1 MNTVINIVV
10 QGILLGALYGLFAM
24 GQSLV
29 FGVMRLTNIAHGD
42 FIVLLAFVL
51 LALTGVAQLPLAVS
65 LALLPAIAFGAGYAL
80 QYAVLNRVSSRDP
93 LPSLIVTF
101 GLSIVIQNVLQQVFS
116 ADPRAISTGSFEAK
130 SLALGGGLSVGCLPL
145 VTLAVTLALAFAMQ
159 WLFGRTPLGRAF
171 RATSDDREIVQL
183 MGVSYRRTYALA
195 MGIAFVLIAAAAAL
209 YAMRTA
215 VSPTDGPALLLYA
228 FEAVIIGGMGSF
240 WGTVAGGMALGV
252 AQQAGFYFD
261 PGWGIWLGH
270 VVFLCVLVVRPQG
283 LVPKTAKTA

>member
-1 MNTVINIVV
+1 MNTFINIIL
-10 QGILLGALYGLFAM
+10 QGVLLGALYGLFAM

-29 FGVMRLTNIAHGD
+29 FGVMRLTNTAHGD
-42 FIVLLAFVL
+42 FIVLLVFVL
-51 LALTGVAQLPLAVS
+51 FALTEFVHLPLAVA
-65 LALLPAIAFGAGYAL
+65 LVLLPVIAFGAGYAL

-116 ADPRAISTGSFEAK
+116 ADPRSIMTGSFAAK
-130 SLALGGGLSVGCLPL
+130 SLALGGGVSVGYLPVL
-145 VTLAVTLALAFAMQ
+145 TLAATVLLTFAMQ
-159 WLFGRTPLGRAF
+159 ALFGRTPLGRAF

-183 MGVSYRRTYALA
+183 MGVSWRRTYALA
-195 MGIAFVLIAAAAAL
+195 MGIAFVLIAVAAAL
-209 YAMRTA
+209 YAMRTS

-240 WGTVAGGMALGV
+240 WGTFAGGLVLGI
-252 AQQAGFYFD
+252 AQQAGFYLD

-270 VVFLCVLVVRPQG
+270 VVFLCVLVARPQG
-283 LVPKTAKTA
+283 LLPKTA

>member
-1 MNTVINIVV
+1 MNTLINIVV
-10 QGILLGALYGLFAM
+10 QGVLLGALYGLFAM

-29 FGVMRLTNIAHGD
+29 FGVMRLTNTAHGD
-42 FIVLLAFVL
+42 FIVLLVFVL
-51 LALTGVAQLPLAVS
+51 FALTSLAHLPLAV
-65 LALLPAIAFGAGYAL
+65 ALVLLLVIAFGAGYAV
-80 QYAVLNRVSSRDP
+80 QYTILNRVSSRDP

-101 GLSIVIQNVLQQVFS
+101 GLSIVIQNVLQQLFS
-116 ADPRAISTGSFEAK
+116 ADPRSVATGSFESQ
-130 SLALGGGLSVGCLPL
+130 SLTLAGGITLGYLPL
-145 VTLAVTLALAFAMQ
+145 VTLAATVALAFAMQ

-195 MGIAFVLIAAAAAL
+195 MGIAFVLIAVAAAL
-209 YAMRTA
+209 YSMRTA

-240 WGTVAGGMALGV
+240 WGTFAGGMALGI

-270 VVFLCVLVVRPQG
+270 VVFLAVLVVRPQG
-283 LVPKTAKTA
+283 LLPKTA

>member
-1 MNTVINIVV
+1 MNTLINIVV
-10 QGILLGALYGLFAM
+10 QGVLLGALYGLFAM

-29 FGVMRLTNIAHGD
+29 FGVMRLTNTAHGD
-42 FIVLLAFVL
+42 FIVLLVFVL
-51 LALTGVAQLPLAVS
+51 FALTSLAHLPLAV
-65 LALLPAIAFGAGYAL
+65 ALVLLLVIAFGAGYAV
-80 QYAVLNRVSSRDP
+80 QYTILNRVSSRDP

-101 GLSIVIQNVLQQVFS
+101 GLSIVIQNVLQQLFS
-116 ADPRAISTGSFEAK
+116 ADPRSVATGSFESQ
-130 SLALGGGLSVGCLPL
+130 SLTLAGGITLGYLPL
-145 VTLAVTLALAFAMQ
+145 VTLAATVALAFAMQ

-195 MGIAFVLIAAAAAL
+195 MGIAFVLIAVAAAL
-209 YAMRTA
+209 YSMRTA

-240 WGTVAGGMALGV
+240 WGTFAGDMALGI

-270 VVFLCVLVVRPQG
+270 VVFLAVLVVRPQG
-283 LVPKTAKTA
+283 LLPKTA

>member
-1 MNTVINIVV
+1 MNTFINIVV
-10 QGILLGALYGLFAM
+10 QGVLLGALYGLFAI

-29 FGVMRLTNIAHGD
+29 FGVMRLTNTAHGD

-51 LALTGVAQLPLAVS
+51 FALTNYAHVPLAIS
-65 LALLPAIAFGAGYAL
+65 LVLLLVIAFGAGYGV
-80 QYAVLNRVSSRDP
+80 QYAILNRVSSRDP

-116 ADPRAISTGSFEAK
+116 ADPRSVATGSFE
-130 SLALGGGLSVGCLPL
+130 SQSITLAGGVTLGYLPL
-145 VTLAVTLALAFAMQ
+145 VTLVATVALAFAMQ

-195 MGIAFVLIAAAAAL
+195 MGIAFVLIAVAAAL
-209 YAMRTA
+209 YSMRTA

-240 WGTVAGGMALGV
+240 WGTFVGGMALGI
-252 AQQAGFYFD
+252 AQQVGFYFD

-270 VVFLCVLVVRPQG
+270 VVFLGVLVARPQG
-283 LVPKTAKTA
+283 LLPKTA

>member
-1 MNTVINIVV
+1 MNTFINIVV
-10 QGILLGALYGLFAM
+10 QGVLLGALYGLFAM

-29 FGVMRLTNIAHGD
+29 FGVMRLTNTAHGD

-51 LALTGVAQLPLAVS
+51 FALTNYAHVPLAVS
-65 LALLPAIAFGAGYAL
+65 LVLLLVIAFGAGYAV
-80 QYAVLNRVSSRDP
+80 QYTILNRVSSRDP

-116 ADPRAISTGSFEAK
+116 ADPRSVATGSFE
-130 SLALGGGLSVGCLPL
+130 SQSITLAGGVTLGYLPL
-145 VTLAVTLALAFAMQ
+145 VTLLATVALAFAMQ

-195 MGIAFVLIAAAAAL
+195 MGIAFVLIAVAAAL
-209 YAMRTA
+209 YSMRTA

-240 WGTVAGGMALGV
+240 WGTFVGGMVLGI
-252 AQQAGFYFD
+252 AQQVGFYFD
-261 PGWGIWLGH
+261 PGWGIRLGH
-270 VVFLCVLVVRPQG
+270 VVFLGVLVARPQG
-283 LVPKTAKTA
+283 LLPKTA

>member
-1 MNTVINIVV
+1 MNTLLNIVV
-10 QGILLGALYGLFAM
+10 QGVLLGALYGLFAM

-29 FGVMRLTNIAHGD
+29 FGVMRLTNTAHGD
-42 FIVLLAFVL
+42 FIVLLVFVL
-51 LALTGVAQLPLAVS
+51 FALTGFVHLPLAVAI
-65 LALLPAIAFGAGYAL
+65 ALLLVIAFGAGYAV
-80 QYAVLNRVSSRDP
+80 QYTILNRVSSRDP

-116 ADPRAISTGSFEAK
+116 ADPRSIATGSFESK
-130 SLALGGGLSVGCLPL
+130 SIALAGITLGYLPL
-145 VTLAVTLALAFAMQ
+145 VTLAATVALAFAMQ

-195 MGIAFVLIAAAAAL
+195 MGVAFVLIAVAAAL
-209 YAMRTA
+209 YSMRTA

-240 WGTVAGGMALGV
+240 WGTFVGGMALGI

-270 VVFLCVLVVRPQG
+270 VVFLGVLVARPQG
-283 LVPKTAKTA
+283 LLPKTA

>member
-1 MNTVINIVV
+1 MNTFINIVV
-10 QGILLGALYGLFAM
+10 QGVLLGALYALFAM

-29 FGVMRLTNIAHGD
+29 FGVMRLTNTAHGD
-42 FIVLLAFVL
+42 FIVMLVFVL
-51 LALTGVAQLPLAVS
+51 FALTSFAHLPLAV
-65 LALLPAIAFGAGYAL
+65 ALIVLLVIAFGSGYAL

-116 ADPRAISTGSFEAK
+116 ADPRSVATGSFE
-130 SLALGGGLSVGCLPL
+130 SQSMTLMPGITVGYLPL
-145 VTLAVTLALAFAMQ
+145 LTLAATVVLAFGMQ

-195 MGIAFVLIAAAAAL
+195 MGIAFVLIAVAAAL
-209 YAMRTA
+209 YAIRTA

-240 WGTVAGGMALGV
+240 WGTFLGGMALGI
-252 AQQAGFYFD
+252 AQQIGFYFD

-270 VVFLCVLVVRPQG
+270 IMFLAVLVVRPQG
-283 LVPKTAKTA
+283 LLPKTA

>member
-1 MNTVINIVV
+1 MNAFVNLVI
-10 QGILLGALYGLFAM
+10 QGVLLGALYGLLAL

-29 FGVMRLTNIAHGD
+29 FGVMRLTNTAHGD

-51 LALTGVAQLPLAVS
+51 FALTGVAHVPLA
-65 LALLPAIAFGAGYAL
+65 LAIPAALAIAFAAGYLL
-80 QYAVLNRVSSRDP
+80 QLGLLNRVSGRDP

-101 GLSIVIQNVLQQVFS
+101 GLSIVIQNVLQQLFS
-116 ADPRAISTGSFEAK
+116 ADPRSLPIGGFETR
-130 SLALGGGLSVGCLPL
+130 SVTLPGGIAVGYLPL
-145 VTLAVTLALAFAMQ
+145 VTLAVAVLLTFALQ
-159 WLFGRTPLGRAF
+159 WLFGKTPLGRAL

-183 MGVSYRRTYALA
+183 MGVSHRRMYALA

-215 VSPTDGPALLLYA
+215 VSPSDGPGLLLYA

-240 WGTVAGGMALGV
+240 WGTFAGGIALGI
-252 AQQAGFYFD
+252 AQQAGFAFD

-270 VVFLCVLVVRPQG
+270 VLFLAVLVARPQG
-283 LVPKTAKTA
+283 LFPKTKTA

>member
-1 MNTVINIVV
+1 MNTFINIIV
-10 QGILLGALYGLFAM
+10 QGVLLGALYGLFAM

-29 FGVMRLTNIAHGD
+29 FGVMRLTNTAHGD
-42 FIVLLAFVL
+42 FIVLLVFVL
-51 LALTGVAQLPLAVS
+51 FALTGFAHLPLAV
-65 LALLPAIAFGAGYAL
+65 ALILLLVIAFGAGYAV
-80 QYAVLNRVSSRDP
+80 QYAILNRVSSRDP

-116 ADPRAISTGSFEAK
+116 ADPRSVATGSFE
-130 SLALGGGLSVGCLPL
+130 SQSITLGYLPL
-145 VTLAVTLALAFAMQ
+145 VTLAATVVLAFAMQ

-195 MGIAFVLIAAAAAL
+195 MGIAFVLIAVAAAL
-209 YAMRTA
+209 YSMRTA

-240 WGTVAGGMALGV
+240 WGTFLGGMALGI

-270 VVFLCVLVVRPQG
+270 VVFLAVLVVRPQG
-283 LVPKTAKTA
+283 LLPKTA